1 MKRSTLPMNNVNKV
15 QATSGGA
22 AAANLSLQVSESWTN
37 TTLAPNA
44 VTATALPLSQVYTVG
59 DLIRCNRTNNIQF
72 GAVALTNVAT
82 TPFIEPLQMYSSQ
95 TANTFSN
102 QSYQIE
108 LSAFKD
114 TLMELNKNI
123 YFGDNLVLT
132 INWNPANK
140 FTFQTVGAGF
150 KIPLL
155 LLSLQP
161 VPLLFPVYIYTQLL
175 KPTQL
180 LYPNLWHLFPM
191 VNSV

>member
-1 MKRSTLPMNNVNKV
+1 MRRSALPMKNVNKV
-15 QATSGGA
+15 QATCA
-22 AAANLSLQVSESWTN
+22 AAANGMTLQVSESWTN
-37 TTLAPNA
+37 TSLASNA
-44 VTATALPLSQVYTVG
+44 VQATALPFSQLYPVG
-59 DLIRCNRTNNIQF
+59 DLIRCNGTNNIQF

-95 TANTFSN
+95 SANTFSN